1 MESTSK
7 LDLVGE
13 AADEKA
19 TAEGCWARISRRF
32 ATRASSSRDDADKE
46 DVTAGSHQ
54 VEDELCSPQSRR
66 RRQRMSA
73 PSLGAAA
80 FVSHQASG
88 RSRRSRSRS
97 PMNDGSLPFVFEI
110 CTVQKRMYMLRT
122 VGGDNVHEWVQAI
135 KDAQT
140 AEKQAW
146 QQQTKRS
153 CWQQVMHIKQTPKAG
168 I

>member
-1 MESTSK
+1 
-7 LDLVGE
+7 
-13 AADEKA
+13 
-19 TAEGCWARISRRF
+19 
-32 ATRASSSRDDADKE
+32 
-46 DVTAGSHQ
+46 
-54 VEDELCSPQSRR
+54 
-66 RRQRMSA
+66 
-73 PSLGAAA
+73 
-80 FVSHQASG
+80 
-88 RSRRSRSRS
+88 
-97 PMNDGSLPFVFEI
+97 MNDGSLPFVFEI

-135 KDAQT
+135 KDAKT